1 MLPDAAPDYR
11 RLYRLPWTAA
21 DNAMVWLEPTRMCNL
36 TCDAC
41 FVENIPESHKSL
53 EEIGE
58 DIDTIQRLCRC
69 DSILIAGGEPLLH
82 PEIMEIIRLVKAA
95 GAKPILFTNGVDMDR
110 PMLREL
116 RSAGIYGINV
126 HVDSHQARPGW
137 TGCSEKELN
146 ELRLQYAEMIYEEG
160 RTCCAFNTTIFPDTV
175 HEIPDIVEWVVSH
188 PDKVHILSLICVR
201 MAHPDDPWDTY
212 AGDRRVDFPRTSM
225 VSDQDY
231 KNLTTPDIYQQIK
244 KTLPDFE
251 FCSYLGGT
259 VRSNSLKWASGCRIG
274 SMRHSYGNMGP
285 LSMEL
290 MQSASHVFRRRY
302 LSYVKARTSR
312 MGRSTLLLGIV
323 DPELRRTARKYLAAV
338 LRNPLELF
346 RRLHIQSINVVQ
358 PSDVLPTGEVD
369 MCDGCPN
376 KTPWEGRLVR
386 ACQIE
391 EYRGFGAPVRL
402 VPRTQ
407 PGLEYT

>member
-1 MLPDAAPDYR
+1 MTLSFWLWYSYEFIMPPDASPDYR

-58 DIDTIQRLCRC
+58 DIDTILRLCRC
-69 DSILIAGGEPLLH
+69 DSILIAGGEPLVH
-82 PEIMEIIRLVKAA
+82 PEIMEIIRLVKAT

-116 RSAGIYGINV
+116 R
-126 HVDSHQARPGW
+126 
-137 TGCSEKELN
+137 
-146 ELRLQYAEMIYEEG
+146 LQYAEMIYEEG
-160 RTCCAFNTTIFPDTV
+160 RICCAFNTTIFPDAV
-175 HEIPDIVEWVVSH
+175 HEIPDIIEWVVSH

-201 MAHPDDPWDTY
+201 MAHPDDPWDYY
-212 AGDRRVDFPRTSM
+212 AGDRRVDFPQTSM
-225 VSDQDY
+225 VSDEYY
-231 KNLTTPDIYQQIK
+231 KHLTTPDIYHQIK
-244 KTLPDFE
+244 KALPDFE

-259 VRSNSLKWASGCRIG
+259 VRSNELKWASGCRIG

-290 MQSASHVFRRRY
+290 MQSASHVFRKRY

-312 MGRSTLLLGIV
+312 MGRSTLFLGIV

-358 PSDVLPTGEVD
+358 PADALPTGEVD

-386 ACQIE
+386 VCQIE
-391 EYRGFGAPVRL
+391 EYRVFGAPVRL

-407 PGLEYT
+407 PG